1 MSSLSAWSSVGSVS
15 EPLGLVIAHI
25 IGVDVHWS
33 PHRVSSVLNRDVRQF
48 GKSFMFDGD
57 DETCWNSDQ
66 VHVAQ

>member
-1 MSSLSAWSSVGSVS
+1 MSSLSGLQYRVCIRVTI
-15 EPLGLVIAHI
+15 GLVTAHI